1 MSKETDIQSEMQ
13 LVEVLTEETQ
23 NTGAYTWGVDSTSNA
38 HQKLSQY
45 DRYRIQVHG
54 VRYEPQWKRTF
65 RCENKN
71 VQQEDGGC
79 LSPTFKMIKPNHL
92 GNDDDVRLDVR
103 LQRKNNLNHS
113 GWSVVASKGNYRHE
127 DVFSPG
133 DVIKLQWS
141 SFGLNTSHL
150 TAILV
155 HDGVALHEFFD
166 DGSSVVS
173 KMLLFHS
180 CGKRKG
186 KPNSYFLSK
195 SIV

>member
-1 MSKETDIQSEMQ
+1 MEITWKFWSHIQTRIHQSMSLFCYENIRKRRQQSEMQ

-23 NTGAYTWGVDSTSNA
+23 NTGVYTWGVDSTSNA

-113 GWSVVASKGNYRHE
+113 GWSVVHQKEIIYE
-127 DVFSPG
+127 DVFS
-133 DVIKLQWS
+133 
-141 SFGLNTSHL
+141 
-150 TAILV
+150 
-155 HDGVALHEFFD
+155 
-166 DGSSVVS
+166 
-173 KMLLFHS
+173 
-180 CGKRKG
+180 R
-186 KPNSYFLSK
+186 
-195 SIV
+195 